1 MNIVFIENKL
11 RIDKLGILYLSAV
24 LKQHG
29 HSVELFQWQDGNIQY
44 YLEKNPVDCICY
56 SVMSGEQKFYTGVNW
71 ELKFKLPYKFKSI
84 FGGPHFTFFPEQEQ
98 DNRLIDHIVIGP
110 GELVI
115 NDIVEGKITDKVV
128 KGIIPTLE
136 DLPEPDRSILYKYPE
151 FGDANMKRFIAS
163 RDCHNACTY
172 CFNHSYHKIFKDQKN
187 KFFQRTTPTKMVQEI
202 INVKNTYNLQMVYFN
217 DDNFISDID
226 WLREFANEYKEKIN
240 LPYCGSLRANNI
252 TPEVIKLLAYSG
264 CHFMNIALESANRD
278 TQVMLRRGQITNDQV
293 LTAVKLLEDSGIKVR
308 LQNMIGLPV
317 ENPLE
322 DALETYEFNKLAN
335 PTDSWAS
342 ILQPF
347 YGTDIWKYCIEHNFI
362 NEHTDCTTF
371 YDGSQLDIP
380 NKSEIENLHK
390 WWYFAVKYK
399 LPTEFLRILLTQ
411 ELTKETK
418 DMIQKYRWELT
429 SKEIYKI

>member
-29 HSVELFQWQDGNIQY
+29 HNVELLQAQ
-44 YLEKNPVDCICY
+44 VDPIIPYFETHKVDVVCY
-56 SVMSGEQKFYTGVNW
+56 SVMSGEQKFYTGINFD
-71 ELKFKLPYKFKSI
+71 LICKGFKFKSI

-98 DNRLIDHIVIGP
+98 HNALINHIVIGP

-115 NDIVEGKITDKVV
+115 NDIVEGKITDKIV
-128 KGIIPTLE
+128 KGTIPSLD

-151 FGDANMKRFIAS
+151 FGNAGMKRFIAS
-163 RDCHNACTY
+163 RDCPNACTY
-172 CFNHSYHKIFKDQKN
+172 CFNHTYHKIFNDQK
-187 KFFQRTTPTKMVQEI
+187 KSFFQRLSPRKMIDQI
-202 INVKNTYNLQMVYFN
+202 LNVKKNYTLNTVYFN
-217 DDNFISDID
+217 DDDFISDKE
-226 WLREFANEYKEKIN
+226 WLTEFLDLYKSEVN
-240 LPYCGSLRANNI
+240 LPYCGSLRANHI
-252 TPEVIKLLAYSG
+252 TDDVVKQLAESR

-278 TQVMLRRGQITNDQV
+278 TQLMLRRGAITNDQV
-293 LTAVKLLEDSGIKVR
+293 LTAVRLLEQNGIKVR

-317 ENPLE
+317 KNPLE

-347 YGTDIWKYCIEHNFI
+347 HGTDMWKYCMEHKYI
-362 NEHTDCTTF
+362 DEYTDCTTF
-371 YDGSQLDIP
+371 YDGSQLKIP

-411 ELTKETK
+411 ELTPETK
-418 DMIQKYRWELT
+418 KKIQDYRWELT